1 MKLNKLFILTL
12 LLSVTSMFS
21 IDAQQYYGR
30 VSDPDGYTN
39 IRSGASTRY
48 PSIGSYRSGYY
59 LYYTPMSNGCSKVYS
74 GTRSNTFM
82 GYMHTSR
89 IVRINP
95 NSSSSYTTGGTST
108 SSLRRGTI
116 VDPRD
121 NYVNVRK
128 GPGTNYAIV
137 SRLWIGTTVYYQGSS
152 SGWVKVYNGN
162 RNYLGYVA
170 RSRIR

>member
-12 LLSVTSMFS
+12 LLSVASMFS

-48 PSIGSYRSGYY
+48 PIIGSYRSGYY
-59 LYYTPMSNGCSKVYS
+59 LYYTPMSNGWSKVYS

-89 IVRINP
+89 IVRINA
-95 NSSSSYTTGGTST
+95 NSSSYTTGGTST

-121 NYVNVRK
+121 NYVNVRT
-128 GPGTNYAIV
+128 GPGTKYAIT
-137 SRLWIGTTVYYQGSS
+137 SRLYVGTYVYYRGSS
-152 SGWVKVYNGN
+152 SWVKVYNSNGT
-162 RNYLGYVA
+162 YLGYVA
-170 RSRIR
+170 KSRIR

>member
-1 MKLNKLFILTL
+1 MKKFF
-12 LLSVTSMFS
+12 LLSLVAFMASFIS
-21 IDAQQYYGR
+21 VDAQKYLGY
-30 VSDPDGYTN
+30 VSDPDGFTYIRAAASNKAEILGDYT
-39 IRSGASTRY
+39 SGE
-48 PSIGSYRSGYY
+48 Y
-59 LYYTPMSNGCSKVYS
+59 LYYTPLKNGWSKVYS
-74 GTRSNTFM
+74 DASSSSFM

-95 NSSSSYTTGGTST
+95 NSSSYTTGGTST